1 MLISVVPIGNS
12 KGIRL
17 PKAILEQLRIT
28 DTLDLEIEDQALILR
43 PVKRQPRKGW
53 EEEFKKMAL
62 NQEDKIII
70 EDVNEK
76 EAFDWEW

>member
-17 PKAILEQLRIT
+17 PKAILEQLKIK
-28 DTLDLEIEDQALILR
+28 DTLELEIENQTLILR
-43 PVKRQPRKGW
+43 PVNKKPRKGW
-53 EEEFKKMAL
+53 EEELKKMAA
-62 NQEDKIII
+62 NNDDKILI
-70 EDVNEK
+70 DDTNSD